1 MRRNTTNNNN
11 ATANVQ
17 STNNANVQATANQ
30 AQQIQEPEVEQIQ
43 EPEAEAEAV
52 TNSDNETITANVTKI
67 MLPQGTDDRITFV
80 LDRSFTTIDFSTGE
94 EKETN
99 MFGLN
104 IYAVVNQVSQFVPEI
119 QLADTLAMGKCVN
132 PQVIALALTNA
143 EIQVKREQHE
153 QGEHRKNSTE
163 LYARDCITSEIVKV
177 KTNIKPIF
185 AQMLMQIVT
194 TAPAIVRAAAVP
206 NPFGM

>member
-1 MRRNTTNNNN
+1 MSRNTTNNTTNN
-11 ATANVQ
+11 ANVQ
-17 STNNANVQATANQ
+17 ATNNANVQATANQ
-30 AQQIQEPEVEQIQ
+30 AQQIQKVEPEEIQ
-43 EPEAEAEAV
+43 EPEAEAV
-52 TNSDNETITANVTKI
+52 TNSENETITAIVTKI

-80 LDRSFTTIDFSTGE
+80 LNKSFTTIDFSTGE

-132 PQVIALALTNA
+132 PQIIALALTNA

-153 QGEHRKNSTE
+153 QGEHRKNSAE
-163 LYARDCITSEIVKV
+163 LYARDCITSEIIKV

-185 AQMLMQIVT
+185 AQMLMQVVT
-194 TAPAIVRAAAVP
+194 TAPAIVKAAAVP

>member
-1 MRRNTTNNNN
+1 MTTIKRNNKTTNKTTNN
-11 ATANVQ
+11 TQ
-17 STNNANVQATANQ
+17 QNANDLQEQKQVQV
-30 AQQIQEPEVEQIQ
+30 QEGETINA
-43 EPEAEAEAV
+43 AEAEEV
-52 TNSDNETITANVTKI
+52 DNSEVETINATIVKI

-80 LDRSFTTIDFSTGE
+80 LDKTFETIDFTTGE

-119 QLADTLAMGKCVN
+119 QLADTLAMGKCIN
-132 PQVIALALTNA
+132 PQIIALALTNA
-143 EIQVKREQHE
+143 EITVKRETHE
-153 QGEHRKNSTE
+153 QGERRKNSTE

-185 AQMLMQIVT
+185 AQMLMQVVT
-194 TAPAIVRAAAVP
+194 TAPAIVKAAAVP

>member
-1 MRRNTTNNNN
+1 MTRK
-11 ATANVQ
+11 AT
-17 STNNANVQATANQ
+17 NANVNVNANTNTTKTTNVQVQQQ
-30 AQQIQEPEVEQIQ
+30 AQVQDIQDAEVI
-43 EPEAEAEAV
+43 EAENVE
-52 TNSDNETITANVTKI
+52 TEENNTITATITKV

-80 LDRSFTTIDFSTGE
+80 LNKEFTTIDFSTGE
-94 EKETN
+94 EKTTN

-104 IYAVVNQVSQFVPEI
+104 IYAVVNQVGQYVPEI

-132 PQVIALALTNA
+132 PQIIALALTNA
-143 EIQVKREQHE
+143 EIVVKREEHE
-153 QGEHRKNSTE
+153 QGEKRKNSNE

-185 AQMLMQIVT
+185 AQMLMQVVT
-194 TAPAIVRAAAVP
+194 TAPAIVKAAAVP

>member
-1 MRRNTTNNNN
+1 MTRKANETATAKANETTTAK
-11 ATANVQ
+11 ATANV
-17 STNNANVQATANQ
+17 
-30 AQQIQEPEVEQIQ
+30 EVET
-43 EPEAEAEAV
+43 EEA
-52 TNSDNETITANVTKI
+52 NTITAKVTKV
-67 MLPQGTDDRITFV
+67 MLPQGTDERITFV
-80 LDRSFTTIDFSTGE
+80 LDKEFTTIDFSTSE

-104 IYAVVNQVSQFVPEI
+104 IYAVVNQVSQYVPEI
-119 QLADTLAMGKCVN
+119 QLADTLAMGKCIN
-132 PQVIALALTNA
+132 PQIIALALTNA
-143 EIQVKREQHE
+143 EIVVKREEHQ
-153 QGEHRKNSTE
+153 QGEQRKNSNE

-194 TAPAIVRAAAVP
+194 TAPAIVKTAAVP

>member
-1 MRRNTTNNNN
+1 MTRKETTTATTNAT

-17 STNNANVQATANQ
+17 AQ
-30 AQQIQEPEVEQIQ
+30 AQVQQDTQNVEVVN
-43 EPEAEAEAV
+43 AENDEEE
-52 TNSDNETITANVTKI
+52 DNLIKGTITKV
-67 MLPQGTDDRITFV
+67 MLPQGTDERITFV
-80 LDRSFTTIDFSTGE
+80 LNKEFTTIDFTTGE
-94 EKETN
+94 EKTTN

-104 IYAVVNQVSQFVPEI
+104 IYAVVNQVGQYVPEI

-132 PQVIALALTNA
+132 PQIIALALTNA
-143 EIQVKREQHE
+143 EIVVKREEHE
-153 QGEHRKNSTE
+153 QGEQRKNSNE

-185 AQMLMQIVT
+185 SQMLMQIVT
-194 TAPAIVRAAAVP
+194 TAPAIVKAAAVP